1 MSRRLVEW
9 LRAQPCEKNYSTIF
23 QLNNLTIKKMIK
35 AIIFDFDGVL
45 VESAHIKTEAFR
57 KIFSKWPGNTE
68 EGVAFHLKNMGVSR
82 YIKFKYFYENIIRKP
97 YSERVGHRLGKEF
110 SDIVLSKIKV
120 APFVK
125 GAKEFLEN
133 YYSKYKFFVISG
145 TPEKELREIISF
157 KGIDGYFAGI
167 YGSPSTKKE
176 IVNKIMGRDSLN
188 SNLVVF
194 VGDAE
199 SDRKVAEDTG
209 VHFVLRVTSENHAGL
224 NSCEYKIGD
233 MIHLHEKIKELDG

>member
-1 MSRRLVEW
+1 
-9 LRAQPCEKNYSTIF
+9 
-23 QLNNLTIKKMIK
+23 MIK
-35 AIIFDFDGVL
+35 VIVFDFDGVL
-45 VESAHIKTEAFR
+45 LESTHVKTKAFR
-57 KIFSKWPGNTE
+57 KLFSSWPDKAD
-68 EGVAFHLKNMGVSR
+68 EGVAFHLKNMGISR
-82 YIKFKYFYENIIRKP
+82 YIKFKHFYENIIGEH
-97 YSERVGHRLGKEF
+97 YSEEIGLKLGSEF
-110 SDIVLSKIKV
+110 SDIVLDEIKV

-133 YYSKYKFFVISG
+133 YYSKYKFFVASG

-176 IVNKIMGRDSLN
+176 IVDKIMGRDSLN

-199 SDRKVAEDTG
+199 SDRKAAEDTG
-209 VHFVLRVTSENHAGL
+209 VHFVLRVTHENHDLRSVCRYEISDLTELEGR
-224 NSCEYKIGD
+224 
-233 MIHLHEKIKELDG
+233 IKEIGT

>member
-1 MSRRLVEW
+1 
-9 LRAQPCEKNYSTIF
+9 
-23 QLNNLTIKKMIK
+23 MIK
-35 AIIFDFDGVL
+35 AIVFDFDGVL

-57 KIFSKWPGNTE
+57 KIYSRWPDKAD
-68 EGVAFHLKNMGVSR
+68 EGVSFHLKNMGISR
-82 YIKFKYFYENIIRKP
+82 YIKFKHFYENIIGEH
-97 YSERVGHRLGKEF
+97 YSEEIGLKLGSEF
-110 SDIVLSKIKV
+110 SDIVLDEIKV

-133 YYSKYKFFVISG
+133 YYSKYKFFVASG

-176 IVNKIMGRDSLN
+176 IVDKIMGRDSLN

-199 SDRKVAEDTG
+199 SDRKAAEDTG

-233 MIHLHEKIKELDG
+233 MIHLQEKIKELDG